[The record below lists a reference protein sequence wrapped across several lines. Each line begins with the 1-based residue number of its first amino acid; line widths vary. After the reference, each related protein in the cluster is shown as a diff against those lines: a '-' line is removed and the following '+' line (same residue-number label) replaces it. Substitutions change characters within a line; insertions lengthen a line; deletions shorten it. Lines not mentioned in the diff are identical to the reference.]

1 MTEPAAPPVW
11 CLPATMAVCFA
22 VTFALRALPFTVLK
36 PLRESRFLPAVSRWT
51 PAGILAILTTT
62 TFADALGPARG
73 RLLPACCALAATV
86 AAHLLLGRRT
96 LLSVGLGTFV
106 FVLLVNLSP

>member
-1 MTEPAAPPVW
+1 MHSVPRGVGVPERVGAD
-11 CLPATMAVCFA
+11 AV
-22 VTFALRALPFTVLK
+22 P
-36 PLRESRFLPAVSRWT
+36 
-51 PAGILAILTTT
+51 
-62 TFADALGPARG
+62 DALGPARG